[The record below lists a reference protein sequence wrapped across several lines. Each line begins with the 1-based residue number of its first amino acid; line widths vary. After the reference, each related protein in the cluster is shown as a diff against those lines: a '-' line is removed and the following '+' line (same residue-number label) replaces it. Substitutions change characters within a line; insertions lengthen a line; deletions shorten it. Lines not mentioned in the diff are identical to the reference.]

1 VPKVKSND
9 VEIYY
14 EIRGKGTPL
23 VMINGWTA
31 SSERW
36 PPKFIEE
43 LAKYHKLIL
52 VDNRGTGR
60 SDKPDVEYSIKQMA
74 HDVASVMDV
83 INISKAHVFGA
94 SMGGMIAQEFALHYP
109 EKVEGLILGCS
120 TCGGSQMIW
129 SEEVR
134 KLIVAFASGHPPE
147 MSPELQN
154 KMLRFSFTPSFLKE
168 NLNTIMKGLIAIKYP
183 TPAFA
188 MGRQA
193 QAILSHDTYDRL
205 TQIEVPTLVLY
216 GEEDIMMPIEN
227 SRILAEM
234 IPNTK
239 IKMFDSVGHNFTAGI
254 EKKVAEV
261 ILEFLAGVEKTS

>member
-1 VPKVKSND
+1 MPKVRSND

-14 EIRGKGTPL
+14 EIRGEGTPL
-23 VMINGWTA
+23 LMIHGWGS
-31 SSERW
+31 SSEMW

-43 LAKYHKLIL
+43 LTKHHKLIL

-60 SDKPDVEYSIKQMA
+60 SDKPDVEYSIKMMA
-74 HDVASVMDV
+74 HDAASIMDV
-83 INISKAHVFGA
+83 INVSKAHVFGA
-94 SMGGMIAQEFALHYP
+94 SMGGMIAQEFAFHYP
-109 EKVEGLILGCS
+109 EKVESLILGCT
-120 TCGGSQMIW
+120 TCGGSQMIE

-134 KLIVAFASGHPPE
+134 KLINTFASGHPPE

-168 NLNTIMKGLIAIKYP
+168 NLNTIIKGFMAIKYP

-193 QAILSHDTYDRL
+193 QAILNHDTYDRL
-205 TQIEVPTLVLY
+205 TQIKVPTLVLY
-216 GEEDIMMPIEN
+216 GEEDIMVPIEN
-227 SRILAEM
+227 SRILAER
-234 IPNTK
+234 IPNAK
-239 IKMFDSVGHNFTAGI
+239 IKMFESVGHNFTAGI

-261 ILEFLAGVEKTS
+261 ILEFLAGVEKG